1 MTAAL
6 CFNCG
11 EMKFGV
17 LPACRHCK
25 VQEAIAPMEV
35 GIWFSDHHFTINT
48 LKQLGIVIKEINS
61 HCDDPMT
68 CFTTFLYYIS
78 QNVSDGPTL
87 DLKEKQKEEIES
99 ILTKCTLPDI
109 VFEESDKW
117 GSKKKVKRYSDYK
130 KTQEIKTRNFKY
142 ITAGLLL
149 LAVIIFVLLQSL
161 YH

>member
-17 LPACRHCK
+17 IPACRHCK

-48 LKQLGIVIKEINS
+48 LKQLGIVIKEINP
-61 HCDDPMT
+61 HCDDPMA

-78 QNVSDGPTL
+78 QNVSDCPTL
-87 DLKEKQKEEIES
+87 DLKEKEKEEIES
-99 ILTKCTLPDI
+99 ILTKCTLPNV

-117 GSKKKVKRYSDYK
+117 GSKKKGKRYSDYK

-161 YH
+161 CH

>member
-17 LPACRHCK
+17 LPACQNCK
-25 VQEAIAPMEV
+25 VQEAIVPMEV

-48 LKQLGIVIKEINS
+48 LKQLGIVIKEINP
-61 HCDDPMT
+61 HYDDPIM

-99 ILTKCTLPDI
+99 ILTKFTLPDV